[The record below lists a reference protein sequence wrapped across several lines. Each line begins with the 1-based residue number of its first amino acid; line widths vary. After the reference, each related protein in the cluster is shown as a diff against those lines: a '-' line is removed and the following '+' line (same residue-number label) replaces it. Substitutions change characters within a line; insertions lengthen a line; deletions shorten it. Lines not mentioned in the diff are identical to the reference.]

1 MLQPHKYMDLE
12 KSVIKMSSEII
23 EEFSNKDTIDF
34 DYLYKNMEHQFGVEV
49 NELFIP
55 SLLLLYSL
63 DKIEYIINED
73 LLRWV

>member
-34 DYLYKNMEHQFGVEV
+34 DYLYKNMERQFGVEV
-49 NELFIP
+49 YELFIP

>member
-23 EEFSNKDTIDF
+23 EEFSNKKTLDF
-34 DYLYKNMEHQFGVEV
+34 DYLYKKMERQFGVEV

-55 SLLLLYSL
+55 SLTLLYSL

-73 LLRWV
+73 LLRWL